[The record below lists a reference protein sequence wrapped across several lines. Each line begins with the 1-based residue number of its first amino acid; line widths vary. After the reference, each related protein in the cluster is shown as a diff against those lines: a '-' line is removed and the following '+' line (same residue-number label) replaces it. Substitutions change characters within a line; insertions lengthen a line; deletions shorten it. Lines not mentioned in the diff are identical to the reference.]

1 MSDDLKKFGEHA
13 AQEIGQRAIKS
24 VVNNP
29 QAAIAT
35 GVAAS
40 KAIGAAVVVAAPYVA
55 AAAIG
60 ATVGWGLS
68 KLLFGN
74 SRRGGGGSSA
84 ATCVLRY

>member
-1 MSDDLKKFGEHA
+1 MSDDLKKFGEQT

-35 GVAAS
+35 GVAAT
-40 KAIGAAVVVAAPYVA
+40 KTIGAAAVVAAPFVA
-55 AAAIG
+55 AVAIG
-60 ATVGWGLS
+60 ATIGWGLS

-74 SRRGGGGSSA
+74 SGRGGGSSA
-84 ATCVLRY
+84 ATSVLRY